1 MKGILRWIDV
11 GFLFLVSFDENYP
24 ILFARKSI
32 VEIRNI
38 GVDLFIKR
46 YLCWMKR
53 DGDIYMMKIDN
64 FINNYYIFVLIFR
77 IDLSK
82 VSFELFNIIIFYQK
96 NFYKKMFDIKL

>member
-1 MKGILRWIDV
+1 
-11 GFLFLVSFDENYP
+11 
-24 ILFARKSI
+24 
-32 VEIRNI
+32 
-38 GVDLFIKR
+38 
-46 YLCWMKR
+46 MKR

>member
-1 MKGILRWIDV
+1 
-11 GFLFLVSFDENYP
+11 
-24 ILFARKSI
+24 
-32 VEIRNI
+32 
-38 GVDLFIKR
+38 
-46 YLCWMKR
+46 
-53 DGDIYMMKIDN
+53 MMKIDN